1 MRKIILSLFLCGCAT
16 SSAQPKNY
24 AVIGL
29 YERPSLAYDF
39 VTVQKIQVYQ
49 NSTPVTRDQVELAA
63 EFFINTASDDLGL
76 DRDLVR
82 SILKGS
88 TIEWTLSY
96 IYTADSKESTMA
108 MGAAVDKAV
117 YVMWRGSIAESS
129 LFHEWLHL
137 IINAVTE
144 EHDPEHQSGWWVIL
158 PGLKDQARALGL

>member
-16 SSAQPKNY
+16 SAVQPKNY

-29 YERPSLAYDF
+29 YERSSLEYDF
-39 VTVQKIQVYQ
+39 VTSQKIQVYQ
-49 NSTPVTRDQVELAA
+49 NSTSVTREQVELAA

-88 TIEWTLSY
+88 TLEWTLAY
-96 IYTADSKESTMA
+96 IYTSDSRESIMA
-108 MGAAVDKAV
+108 MGAAVNKAV

-144 EHDPEHQSGWWVIL
+144 AHDPEHQSGWWVIL
-158 PGLKDQARALGL
+158 PGLKDQAKALGL